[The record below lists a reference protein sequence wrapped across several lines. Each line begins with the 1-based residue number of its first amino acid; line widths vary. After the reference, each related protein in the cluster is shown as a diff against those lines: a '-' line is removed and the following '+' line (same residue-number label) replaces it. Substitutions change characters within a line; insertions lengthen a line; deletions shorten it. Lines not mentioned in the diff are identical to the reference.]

1 MVHSTIAGPGTGY
14 CDCMGS
20 DAMTADATTPE
31 TRDSDQAAASE
42 LTVWT
47 ALDAPWFYLGRP
59 LEGVLDLVLLAGPD
73 GPVAPAFTA
82 PAAAGPFLRRAPRG
96 VRLLE
101 IAEDD
106 HRAKEEWLRVAS
118 REGAATLAFD
128 PDPLTLEPSAEMP
141 TEQALWYIVSHRTAT
156 ACL

>member
-1 MVHSTIAGPGTGY
+1 
-14 CDCMGS
+14 MGS
-20 DAMTADATTPE
+20 DANTSDANTPDA
-31 TRDSDQAAASE
+31 RGSDRAAASA

-59 LEGVLDLVLLAGPD
+59 LEGVLDLVLLTGPD
-73 GPVAPAFTA
+73 GPMAPAFTS
-82 PAAAGPFLRRAPRG
+82 PAAARPFLRRAPGG

-101 IAEDD
+101 VAEDD

-118 REGAATLAFD
+118 REGATTLAFD
-128 PDPLTLEPSAEMP
+128 PDPLTLEPSAQMP